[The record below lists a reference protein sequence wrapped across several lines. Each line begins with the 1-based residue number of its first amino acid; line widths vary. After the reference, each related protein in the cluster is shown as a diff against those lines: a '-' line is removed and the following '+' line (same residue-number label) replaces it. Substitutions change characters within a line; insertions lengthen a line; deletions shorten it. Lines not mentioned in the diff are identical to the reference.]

1 MKQCDHEMERV
12 LRGALILMVG
22 LGWGAHPATAA
33 ALKTV
38 QYTVAAPV
46 RAERWNATLSVPKFD
61 PHLGTLRQVTLRL
74 TGHVEGSSR
83 FENLDARPLSMTQTL
98 STLLDLRTPTDGALL
113 QALPLRKTSDE
124 ASAYDGSTDYA
135 GASGRTHP
143 GLRADHVV
151 EVQIVGV
158 PELRLFT
165 GAGALS
171 LSLLSRPTCGGIGS
185 GNFAQFFTTRSGAT
199 LVVIYTYEAAP
210 VPVRPATW
218 SGLKLLVR

>member
-1 MKQCDHEMERV
+1 
-12 LRGALILMVG
+12 
-22 LGWGAHPATAA
+22 
-33 ALKTV
+33 
-38 QYTVAAPV
+38 
-46 RAERWNATLSVPKFD
+46 VPKFD

-74 TGHVEGSSR
+74 TGRVEGSSR
-83 FENLDARPLSMTQTL
+83 FENLDARPLSVTQTL
-98 STLLDLRTPTDGALL
+98 STLLELRTPTDGALL

-165 GAGALS
+165 GSGELS
-171 LSLLSRPTCGGIGS
+171 LSLLSRPTCGGLGA
-185 GNFAQFFTTRSGAT
+185 GNFTQFFTTRSGAT

-218 SGLKLLVR
+218 SGLKLLVP